1 MIEVPSRVRRLAGL
15 VLVTLISAAPVRAQA
30 SQPDP
35 LLDRL
40 IGTWVLRG
48 TIAGQETVH
57 DVTCKWVLGAEY
69 VEIREV
75 SREKTPNGAP
85 EYEAIVYV
93 GSDPKT
99 HRYSILWLDNTAF
112 GAFADAG
119 TGHAMAAGDSI
130 PFVFGGPL
138 TDRILNTFVYKRA
151 TNTWEWHIDNET
163 AAGRRSFAR
172 VTLSKR

>member
-1 MIEVPSRVRRLAGL
+1 MRRVAGL
-15 VLVTLISAAPVRAQA
+15 ALITLLSAAPLQAQA
-30 SQPDP
+30 TQPDS
-35 LLDRL
+35 LLNRL

-48 TIAGQETVH
+48 TIAGRQVVH
-57 DVTCKWVLGAEY
+57 DVTCKWVLGEEY
-69 VEIREV
+69 VEIHEV
-75 SREKTPNGAP
+75 SREKTSNGAP

-112 GAFADAG
+112 GAFAPEG

-130 PFVFGGPL
+130 PFVFGGPP
-138 TDRILNTFVYKRA
+138 TDRILNTFAYKRA
-151 TNTWEWHIDNET
+151 TDTWEWHIDNQE
-163 AAGRRSFAR
+163 AAGRRVFAR

>member
-1 MIEVPSRVRRLAGL
+1 MSKRNASLA
-15 VLVTLISAAPVRAQA
+15 LIALLSAAPVHAQA

-35 LLDRL
+35 LLEHL
-40 IGTWVLRG
+40 VGTWVLRG
-48 TIAGQETVH
+48 TIAGQQVVH

-75 SREKTPNGAP
+75 SREKAPNGSP

-112 GAFADAG
+112 GAFAPAG

-130 PFVFGGPL
+130 PFVFGGPP

-151 TNTWEWHIDNET
+151 TNTWVWHIDNE
-163 AAGRRSFAR
+163 AASGRREFAR
-172 VTLSKR
+172 VTLSRR

>member
-1 MIEVPSRVRRLAGL
+1 MSKRATVIALI
-15 VLVTLISAAPVRAQA
+15 TLLGSASAHAQA
-30 SQPDP
+30 TQPDL

-40 IGTWVLRG
+40 VGTWVLRG
-48 TIAGQETVH
+48 TIAGQQVVH

-75 SREKTPNGAP
+75 SREKAPNGTP

-130 PFVFGGPL
+130 PFVFGGPD
-138 TDRILNTFVYKRA
+138 TDRILNTFVFRRS
-151 TNTWEWHIDNET
+151 TDTWEWHIDNEV
-163 AAGRRSFAR
+163 GNDRRVFAR
-172 VTLSKR
+172 VTLSKQ

>member
-1 MIEVPSRVRRLAGL
+1 MKRAAGL
-15 VLVTLISAAPVRAQA
+15 ALITILGAAPVHAQA
-30 SQPDP
+30 SPPDP

-40 IGTWVLRG
+40 VGTWVLRG

-57 DVTCKWVLGAEY
+57 DVTCRWVLNSEY

-75 SREKTPNGAP
+75 SREKAPSGTPA
-85 EYEAIVYV
+85 YEAIVYV

-99 HRYSILWLDNTAF
+99 HRYSVLWLDNTAF
-112 GAFADAG
+112 GAFATEG

-130 PFVFGGPL
+130 PFVFGGPP

-151 TNTWEWHIDNET
+151 TNTWEWHIDNES
-163 AAGRRSFAR
+163 ASGRRVFAR